1 MLNEGNDPNMM
12 ETPDT
17 PPPEEKSNRTFRI
30 VRGVLA
36 GLVFLTLVCM
46 AIYFLVIAPRTAAQ
60 RVAEQATSEA
70 GKAQAVQQLTST
82 AQAALWTATLP
93 PTPLPLQTGTSVPRT
108 PPVSP
113 TPVIALSSPAATAT
127 TGPAT
132 LAAMQTQQALQMT
145 STTVIA
151 LNSPAATATTDPA
164 TLAAIQTQQA
174 YHMTSTAA
182 AAQGM
187 PATGFFD
194 EVGLPSMIILAL
206 ALVAVIFLARRMRK
220 TPEK

>member
-1 MLNEGNDPNMM
+1 
-12 ETPDT
+12 
-17 PPPEEKSNRTFRI
+17 
-30 VRGVLA
+30 
-36 GLVFLTLVCM
+36 
-46 AIYFLVIAPRTAAQ
+46 
-60 RVAEQATSEA
+60 
-70 GKAQAVQQLTST
+70 
-82 AQAALWTATLP
+82 
-93 PTPLPLQTGTSVPRT
+93 
-108 PPVSP
+108 
-113 TPVIALSSPAATAT
+113 
-127 TGPAT
+127 
-132 LAAMQTQQALQMT
+132 MQTQQALQMT
-145 STTVIA
+145 STPVIA